1 MGWERMGWVRMGWV
15 REQRRGRELELGRE
29 RGMGQEYQQKGQ
41 LGWGRQAGCFLH
53 RCNKGRWVSW
63 AERDRNGEELTN
75 LLAAGLVPAE
85 TVVLA
90 ELLLEGSVDGVGA
103 DVAVGTGDLLLKSDR
118 SLHVD
123 NTVTT
128 ARSVDASGSVE
139 RVGLGP
145 VTVGVTGDVGGG
157 HGNAGNTGEEVL
169 VDNLT
174 SDTGVSVDVTLGSD
188 GQDVEGV
195 TRGVGQLDLESAC
208 SALSAGSSTGT
219 NGGDVAVEENG
230 NGLGVLRDGGVGRTL
245 RATSTGVTDGSDA
258 DLGWVRSGT
267 DLNGQWVGGSKASEG
282 EDG

>member
-1 MGWERMGWVRMGWV
+1 MGKGEGRTADVHGLETGVNRAAPSIGIGSSRVRTRIG
-15 REQRRGRELELGRE
+15 
-29 RGMGQEYQQKGQ
+29 
-41 LGWGRQAGCFLH
+41 A
-53 RCNKGRWVSW
+53 
-63 AERDRNGEELTN
+63 N
-75 LLAAGLVPAE
+75 LLAAGRVPAE

-103 DVAVGTGDLLLKSDR
+103 DVTGGTGDLLLKSDR

-139 RVGLGP
+139 GVGLGP

-169 VDNLT
+169 VDDLT
-174 SDTGVSVDVTLGSD
+174 SDTGVGVDVTLGSD

-195 TRGVGQLDLESAC
+195 TAGVGQLDLESA
-208 SALSAGSSTGT
+208 STALSAGSSTGT

-230 NGLGVLRDGGVGRTL
+230 DGLGVLGDGGVGRTL

-267 DLNGQWVGGSKASEG
+267 DLGNQWVGGGKASEG